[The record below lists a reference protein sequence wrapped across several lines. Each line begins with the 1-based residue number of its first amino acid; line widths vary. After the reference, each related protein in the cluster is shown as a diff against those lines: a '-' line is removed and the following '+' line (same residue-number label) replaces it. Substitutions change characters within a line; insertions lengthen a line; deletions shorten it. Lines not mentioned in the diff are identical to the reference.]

1 MEAFLLP
8 TDFVVVTSVV
18 KIAVLFSL
26 RFEKKNF
33 LVLLLDSQQV
43 YLAVLTC
50 TAHNDDDDDDDASK
64 YTLILWLIDLNVTAA
79 YVCWNILSEH
89 NL

>member
-26 RFEKKNF
+26 RFEKRTFWFYCSIVSK
-33 LVLLLDSQQV
+33 
-43 YLAVLTC
+43 C
-50 TAHNDDDDDDDASK
+50 T
-64 YTLILWLIDLNVTAA
+64 
-79 YVCWNILSEH
+79 
-89 NL
+89 

>member
-1 MEAFLLP
+1 M
-8 TDFVVVTSVV
+8 
-18 KIAVLFSL
+18 
-26 RFEKKNF
+26 
-33 LVLLLDSQQV
+33 LDSQQV

-50 TAHNDDDDDDDASK
+50 TAHNDDDDDDDDDDASK
-64 YTLILWLIDLNVTAA
+64 YTLILWQIDLNVTAA